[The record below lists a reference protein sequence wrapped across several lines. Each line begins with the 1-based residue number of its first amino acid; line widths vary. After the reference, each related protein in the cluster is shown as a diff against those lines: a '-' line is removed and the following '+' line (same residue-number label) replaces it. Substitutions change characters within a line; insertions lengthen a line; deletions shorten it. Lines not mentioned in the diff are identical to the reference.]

1 LSDTYYYIINLV
13 AEDAFCLGTK
23 ARVPYMMFAETVRV
37 SGVMF
42 STMEGKLKEIQTQ
55 NQMALRPIPTQPRN
69 NQVRDARATPLAR
82 TLAAGAAAAI
92 THQLSPRGLVCA
104 RADSTD
110 AGLLGGDAHAQGGQR
125 HGGDVAPPSSPP
137 PLRRTQATRAGGRS
151 KPDNAGTVVVV
162 VGC

>member
-69 NQVRDARATPLAR
+69 NQVRVRTTPLAR
-82 TLAAGAAAAI
+82 TLAATAI
-92 THQLSPRGLVCA
+92 AHQLSPPGGSRL
-104 RADSTD
+104 RADPTD

-137 PLRRTQATRAGGRS
+137 PLRRTQAPRAGGRS

-162 VGC
+162 VVGC